1 MSSFPRVLRNG
12 PHFTH
17 NFGGIACFTLSKL
30 LPRRLY
36 FAERPW
42 TRRRDAEP
50 TGKDHALD
58 GISLLLVNTELLA
71 CLHLLSAA
79 SSLPC
84 RIQKIKC
91 DETQPCCQ
99 QCYKR
104 NRACNISSSRFR
116 VYNRGSDPDPVTAP
130 KPSKPSEPDPVDN
143 SCRDADDDSISAHDR
158 SWHLFTGEDS
168 GALDLDVSAE
178 TPSVPSPI
186 SNAVYD
192 SGCILV
198 QLASLPTVH
207 LNEAQAHL
215 ATVATTPGTSGTMSS
230 PSSNSMAVQPE
241 APRRESNM
249 PEAFDFIVSPSPF
262 GTDESLP
269 YLPAMVAAHALT
281 PSDDCTSARGVA
293 STNLIDQKSE
303 IIETDPELS
312 FFLRQF
318 ADTMGNW
325 MDLFDMDRHYHRVM
339 PMLAWSSPLLLY
351 SACAVAAKQLT
362 LVEPSPQKPRSHIQS
377 WQTSSHKEFAWYST
391 KYYDRAISLLL
402 RYVSDLSSG
411 DSGQGNAEQQSE
423 HDHNPKPCG
432 NEIIVAATILSV
444 YEFLTASDQT
454 WSEHLDGIR
463 SFIRLSDELGFNFQP
478 TSASRILDPLPPSLL
493 RAACWNFAR
502 QDFLAA
508 LINGHKTRLDTENPV
523 IWRRM
528 GLSVTEDGKPIAHV
542 HSHSPEDA
550 YSQALRPDIISN
562 TLVWL
567 LSKLA
572 NYVAIATDSKQQ
584 ANSTRGLEATWLSL
598 NQNFETWYQ
607 GLPSS
612 FRPSYR
618 VRCTPHHDAERC
630 RGCRHQPE
638 SLICYETWYS
648 SSMCASSM
656 QSYHMSQILLLI
668 HKPEGLV
675 VPVSRPSASGGPLDA
690 LTRFNQMNRVLQY
703 HAAEICAIALSRP
716 EAAARIHML
725 QPVYLAGRCLHTKA
739 DRAIVI
745 KLLES
750 IEIELG
756 WSSRYRVEDLL
767 REWGMDRNEI
777 MDCCN

>member
-1 MSSFPRVLRNG
+1 MDK
-12 PHFTH
+12 T
-17 NFGGIACFTLSKL
+17 
-30 LPRRLY
+30 PRRR
-36 FAERPW
+36 AHGQRS
-42 TRRRDAEP
+42 R
-50 TGKDHALD
+50 TG
-58 GISLLLVNTELLA
+58 
-71 CLHLLSAA
+71 C
-79 SSLPC
+79 LPC

-91 DETQPCCQ
+91 DETHPCCQ

-116 VYNRGSDPDPVTAP
+116 VYNRVSDPDPDPATAP
-130 KPSKPSEPDPVDN
+130 KPLKPSEPDPADD
-143 SCRDADDDSISAHDR
+143 SCGDADWDSISAHGR
-158 SWHLFTGEDS
+158 CW
-168 GALDLDVSAE
+168 LDQAVSVE
-178 TPSVPSPI
+178 TPSAPSPI

-192 SGCILV
+192 SGRILV
-198 QLASLPTVH
+198 QLASSPTVH
-207 LNEAQAHL
+207 LDEAQPHL
-215 ATVATTPGTSGTMSS
+215 ATVATRPGTSGTMSS
-230 PSSNSMAVQPE
+230 PSSNSMAVHLE
-241 APRRESNM
+241 APRQGSNI
-249 PEAFDFIVSPSPF
+249 PGGLDFTVSPSPF

-269 YLPAMVAAHALT
+269 HLPAMVAAHALT
-281 PSDDCTSARGVA
+281 PSDDCATARGVA
-293 STNLIDQKSE
+293 STDLIHQKSE

-318 ADTMGNW
+318 AETMGNW
-325 MDLFDMDRHYHRVM
+325 MDLFDMDRHYHRVI
-339 PMLAWSSPLLLY
+339 PMLAWGSPLLLY

-362 LVEPSPQKPRSHIQS
+362 LVEPSTQKPRFHVQS
-377 WQTSSHKEFAWYST
+377 WQTNPHKSFAWYST
-391 KYYDRAISLLL
+391 KYYDHAISLLL

-411 DSGQGNAEQQSE
+411 DSKEGSTEQQSE
-423 HDHNPKPCG
+423 HHHNLKPCG
-432 NEIIVAATILSV
+432 NEIIIAATILSV

-478 TSASRILDPLPPSLL
+478 TSPGPVLDPLPPSLL
-493 RAACWNFAR
+493 RGACWNFAR

-528 GLSVTEDGKPIAHV
+528 GLSVTEDGKPMAHV
-542 HSHSPEDA
+542 HSHSSDDA
-550 YSQALRPDIISN
+550 YPESLRPDIISN

-572 NYVAIATDSKQQ
+572 NYVAVAADSQLQ
-584 ANSTRGLEATWLSL
+584 PASTKDLEATWLSL
-598 NQNFETWYQ
+598 NQEFETWHQ

-618 VRCTPHHDAERC
+618 
-630 RGCRHQPE
+630 
-638 SLICYETWYS
+638 
-648 SSMCASSM
+648 
-656 QSYHMSQILLLI
+656 ILLLI

-675 VPVSRPSASGGPLDA
+675 ASFSRTSASEGPIDA

-725 QPVYLAGRCLHTKA
+725 QPLYFAGRCLHTKA
-739 DRAIVI
+739 DRAIVLG
-745 KLLES
+745 LLES
-750 IEIELG
+750 IDNDLG
-756 WSSRYRVEDLL
+756 WSCRYRVEDLL